1 MKIIF
6 FQDYHIASSRQRSP
20 VKNAQIK
27 KLDPLDSGG
36 ADNVSQ
42 LSRSISHNVLSPLPH
57 EK

>member
-1 MKIIF
+1 MIL